1 MPELNPNDYNYDLPR
16 ERIAQYPLQDRDS
29 SKLLVFRND
38 NISEDN
44 FINLPRYIPEG
55 SLLVFNNTRVIRARL
70 IFFKDPGARIEVFCV
85 EPVNPADYSLSFGS
99 REPVEWKCIIGNL
112 KKWKK
117 GSLQMQISGIHGNHK
132 LLAERIRKEEN
143 LWRIRFSW
151 DLKNTTFGEVI
162 EIAGHTP
169 LPPYINREEVK
180 EDYVRY
186 QTIYAL
192 QKGSVAA
199 PTAGLHFTNKVLE
212 DLHSN
217 GVFFTD
223 VTLHVGVGTFQPIK
237 SDKIKNHIMHT
248 EHFYITATS
257 IESIH
262 KHIGK
267 IIAVGTTSVRT
278 LESLYWLG
286 VKLIN
291 NADSDPDR
299 LYINQW
305 EVYDH
310 QDNISTYESIGYV
323 LSWMQNKKL
332 SSIHASTRLII
343 VPGYHFRVIEGMVTN
358 FHLPKS
364 TLLFLISAWTG
375 NSWKNIYAY
384 AMNHNFRFLSYGDS
398 SLLLR

>member
-70 IFFKDPGARIEVFCV
+70 IFFKHSGARIEVFCV

-132 LLAERIRKEEN
+132 LFTERIRKEEN

-169 LPPYINREEVK
+169 LPPYINREDVK
-180 EDYVRY
+180 EDCVRY

-217 GVFFTD
+217 GVLFTD

-364 TLLFLISAWTG
+364 TLLLLISAWTG

>member
-70 IFFKDPGARIEVFCV
+70 IFFKHSGARIEVFCV

-169 LPPYINREEVK
+169 LPPYINREDVK
-180 EDYVRY
+180 EDHVRY